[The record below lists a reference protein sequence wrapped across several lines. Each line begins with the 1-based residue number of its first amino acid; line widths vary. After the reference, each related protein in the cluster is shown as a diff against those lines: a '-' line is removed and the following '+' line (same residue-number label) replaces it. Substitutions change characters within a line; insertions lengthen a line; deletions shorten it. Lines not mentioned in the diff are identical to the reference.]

1 MCTYLVVQGFCSVCV
16 IYLWGVC
23 GRAMKWYVCMVF
35 VCVRECV
42 CETKLSLKS
51 QEVAEWVKV
60 FAAKF
65 DDPSLITGTHTTE
78 GKNYPKLSSAPH
90 LWTVA
95 CTYTHTQNQS

>member
-1 MCTYLVVQGFCSVCV
+1 MYLPVRPGVLQCLCDIFVGCVWKGYEVVCV
-16 IYLWGVC
+16 HGV
-23 GRAMKWYVCMVF
+23 RVCESV
-35 VCVRECV
+35 CV